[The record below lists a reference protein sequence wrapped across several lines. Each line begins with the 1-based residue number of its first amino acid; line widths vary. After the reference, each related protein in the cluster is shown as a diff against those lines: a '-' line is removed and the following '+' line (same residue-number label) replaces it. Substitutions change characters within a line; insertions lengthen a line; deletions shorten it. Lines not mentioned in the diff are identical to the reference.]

1 MVNIQIIFL
10 SRLLN
15 NRQCYMCYISVSHTS
30 GIVLVTGRHAMNQ
43 PGVGRRDGTNNFYER
58 GYLIPF
64 TCDVN
69 ETPV

>member
-1 MVNIQIIFL
+1 
-10 SRLLN
+10 
-15 NRQCYMCYISVSHTS
+15 MCYISVSHTS
-30 GIVLVTGRHAMNQ
+30 GIFLVTGRHAMNQ